1 MARQLY
7 WIVTVLVCHQA
18 RPGCHGAPVG
28 DSASASGAG
37 AGQSFVALDLSL
49 DQGAQRDF
57 DLFYPELQET
67 TAFTATTP
75 TTVQVTRHSRKSKL
89 KVHFDVFR
97 LFHSEL

>member
-1 MARQLY
+1 MAWQVY
-7 WIVTVLVCHQA
+7 WIVSVLVSHQA
-18 RPGCHGAPVG
+18 RQGCHGAPVE
-28 DSASASGAG
+28 DFAASGAG
-37 AGQSFVALDLSL
+37 GHSFVALHHS
-49 DQGAQRDF
+49 QGAQRDF

-89 KVHFDVFR
+89 KVHFDIFR